1 MEAAAGGAGSARG
14 RLGSGTG
21 VRGSGVWLGVEVG
34 AAGSI
39 TEAVED
45 PAGSKQQG
53 VLLRT
58 LLHPADPQGSVLD
71 KQELLWGLI
80 SRLWRGARCGYKSRC
95 QITCLTIH

>member
-1 MEAAAGGAGSARG
+1 MC
-14 RLGSGTG
+14 
-21 VRGSGVWLGVEVG
+21 LGVEVG
-34 AAGSI
+34 AAGPI
-39 TEAVED
+39 AGAVED

-53 VLLRT
+53 MLLRT

-71 KQELLWGLI
+71 KQELLWELI